1 MSERCSSLPANSDLG
16 NAHSNGAGS
25 FGGSGGES
33 SIISLFADDITSS
46 SGVIS
51 GVGSTQVVTTKGA
64 L

>member
-1 MSERCSSLPANSDLG
+1 MSERCSSRPLSSDLG
-16 NAHSNGAGS
+16 NAHSEGAGS

-33 SIISLFADDITSS
+33 CIISSLTDDITSS

-51 GVGSTQVVTTKGA
+51 GVGSTHVVTTKGA